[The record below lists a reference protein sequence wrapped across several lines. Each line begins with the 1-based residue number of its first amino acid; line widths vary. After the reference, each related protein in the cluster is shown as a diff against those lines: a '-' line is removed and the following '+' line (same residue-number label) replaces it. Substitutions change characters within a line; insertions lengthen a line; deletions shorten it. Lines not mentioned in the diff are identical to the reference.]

1 MGSISAENTAD
12 DGATATTRQ
21 QILNAALEVF
31 AEFGFSG
38 AATREIARRAQVH
51 QPAIAYHFGSKEL
64 LWKAAADAVFEEFS
78 STLEAGL
85 EHTAS
90 DKDRLRR
97 LAEIYVRFVARKPAW
112 ATFIIHEGMQAND
125 RNDWLVKTW
134 LLPQSRKLY
143 QAITSKGWPTSD
155 RAARER
161 AISVL
166 SVLTGS
172 TLIFA
177 QRAQV
182 QRLSAIDT
190 NSAAFLERHVQTVF
204 LILETLRKAS

>member
-1 MGSISAENTAD
+1 MKIPSAANDTDNA
-12 DGATATTRQ
+12 AAATTRQ

-31 AEFGFSG
+31 AEFGFTG
-38 AATREIARRAQVH
+38 AATREIARRARVH
-51 QPAIAYHFGSKEL
+51 QPAIAYHFKSKEL

-78 STLEAGL
+78 STLETGL
-85 EHTAS
+85 KDTVS
-90 DKDRLRR
+90 DGDRLRR

-112 ATFIIHEGMQAND
+112 ATFIIQEGMQANE

-134 LLPQSRKLY
+134 LRPQSRKLY
-143 QAITSKGWPTSD
+143 QMITSRDWPTSES
-155 RAARER
+155 AAIGR

-177 QRAQV
+177 QQAQV
-182 QRLSAIDT
+182 KRLAAIDT
-190 NSAAFLERHVQTVF
+190 NSPAFLERHVQTVF
-204 LILETLRKAS
+204 LVLETLRKAC

>member
-1 MGSISAENTAD
+1 MRIRSAVNDAED
-12 DGATATTRQ
+12 DASATTRQ

-38 AATREIARRAQVH
+38 AATREIARRAGVH
-51 QPAIAYHFGSKEL
+51 QPAIAYHFKSKGS

-78 STLEAGL
+78 ATLEAGMQDM
-85 EHTAS
+85 AS
-90 DKDRLRR
+90 DGDRLRT

-112 ATFIIHEGMQAND
+112 ATFIIQEGMQANE

-134 LLPQSRKLY
+134 LLPQSRALY
-143 QAITSKGWPTSD
+143 QAITSKDWPTSD
-155 RAARER
+155 SAERGR

-172 TLIFA
+172 TLVFA
-177 QRAQV
+177 QQAQIK
-182 QRLSAIDT
+182 RLAAVDT
-190 NSAAFLERHVQTVF
+190 NAPAFLELHVETVF
-204 LILETLRKAS
+204 LVLETLRKAC